1 MDRVCE
7 KFSAERFF
15 RESCQGSVPEAL
27 KKLWLDMGTEQGRDL
42 FCVLNGIGA
51 LEPLSFTR
59 PGAGEIVQV
68 YDKSFTAPA
77 ATFGPDGVTIRPSD
91 VKLISLCAP
100 EGKVLVVKI
109 LRATP
114 GDLTASQHG
123 EVVMKRM
130 AVVGF
135 SEGFC
140 PAGEPGDG
148 DEDGTFQNIE
158 HIILPSKAGF
168 DVYGRNNW
176 PYGPATFK
184 LHGEMWESC

>member
-1 MDRVCE
+1 MGTYCE
-7 KFSAERFF
+7 KFSAEKFF
-15 RESCQGSVPEAL
+15 RDGCAGNVPQAL
-27 KKLWLDMGTEQGRDL
+27 NNLFANLKTSTGQDL
-42 FCVLNGIGA
+42 FCILNGIGA

-68 YDKSFTAPA
+68 YDKAFTAPA
-77 ATFGPDGVTIRPSD
+77 ATFEADGVTIKPSD

-100 EGKVLVVKI
+100 DGKALVVKI
-109 LRATP
+109 LRATAA
-114 GDLTASQHG
+114 DLTASEHG
-123 EVVMKRM
+123 EILMKRL

-158 HIILPSKAGF
+158 HLILPSRAGF
-168 DVYGRNNW
+168 DVYGRNHW

-184 LHGEMWESC
+184 LHGEMWETC